1 MEWILS
7 AIVYTIQILSIV
19 FFAGIAPILVFFI
32 KKNKKVLCVMFCL
45 CLMVE
50 IAGIFL
56 LAKRPFWICPSE
68 YNEYL
73 SPEDKDTLI
82 GLNSGVYSYRI
93 PTIAAC
99 VFVKYADQNTIEV
112 ETYYL
117 MFGHTEMSLS
127 DDGIYST
134 KLR

>member
-1 MEWILS
+1 
-7 AIVYTIQILSIV
+7 
-19 FFAGIAPILVFFI
+19 
-32 KKNKKVLCVMFCL
+32 MFCL